1 MTERRDIDQLHD
13 ELEQLF
19 DDLWRLPRFGRARR
33 SFRPHVD
40 VFRTADPA
48 QQVTV
53 VVDLA
58 GVDPDGVHLGVV
70 DSTLVVAGLRPRREP
85 ECPRSYYHLEIEYG
99 PFERRIALPDDADAE
114 HASASYERGLLTIVI
129 PVAARAP
136 APARAS
142 IPVTR
147 R

>member
-1 MTERRDIDQLHD
+1 MGERRDINRLHD

-19 DDLWRLPRFGRARR
+19 DDLWRLPRFGKARR
-33 SFRPHVD
+33 SFRPRVD

-48 QQVTV
+48 QVTV

-58 GVDPDGVHLGVV
+58 GVDPDGVHLAVIE
-70 DSTLVVAGLRPRREP
+70 STLVVAGLRPRREP

-129 PVAARAP
+129 PVAARVP

>member
-1 MTERRDIDQLHD
+1 MAEGRDIDRLHD

-19 DDLWRLPRFGRARR
+19 DDLWRLPRFGRPRR
-33 SFRPHVD
+33 AFRPHVD
-40 VFRTADPA
+40 VFRTNDPDE
-48 QQVTV
+48 VTV

-58 GVDPDGVHLGVV
+58 GVDPDEVHVAVV

-85 ECPRSYYHLEIEYG
+85 ECRRSYYRLEIEHG
-99 PFERRIALPDDADAE
+99 PFERRIALPDDVDAE
-114 HASASYERGLLTIVI
+114 HANAAYERGLLTIVI
-129 PVAARAP
+129 PVAAKAP
-136 APARAS
+136 VPVRAS